1 MKGTKSVIL
10 TFSGNIEAVDSGE
23 RRMISGKIAPYGEV
37 GYTSAGKVV
46 FAEGSI
52 TAPETSKVK
61 LLMSHDNSAVVGRM
75 QSMTSAKDG
84 LYASFKVSA
93 SSRGSDAILLAQEQL
108 MDGLSVGVEV
118 TASKPEKDYLL
129 VTAATLREVSLV
141 ESAAFASAAVQKIAA
156 AVGDMPVAPVE
167 AAEST
172 STKIT
177 TTNTVINTTTT
188 ETETESE
195 AAVTTAPD
203 TNAPEATDATEQA
216 APTVEAA
223 RKIILPSALNSQRV
237 RTPIVSMSTYTEH
250 KIKAALG
257 SDESKLYVTAADDS
271 FATNPAFNP
280 TQYLSEFVTNT
291 RFPRSAIDACSRG
304 VLPPTGTTIN
314 VPSLVDSNGG
324 LNGVAPTVTVEAE
337 AGAVSNTGMV
347 TEYLTGTVNKYSGMN
362 TLSVELLERTNDPNF
377 YNELTNQLQVA
388 YMNATDQAVITAI
401 NATGFTSTGV
411 AATAAGLISYTA
423 ESTANV
429 YKNSGYFAQNFVG
442 STGIYNLLLGA
453 VDTTGRPI
461 FNAYQPNPSALANAG
476 GMVSNNS
483 VRGNMLGLD
492 LYVDRFMT
500 AGVAD
505 NSAFILAPEAFT
517 VYESPQAYMSVN
529 VVSNLQV
536 QIAIY
541 GFMATI
547 AKIPHGICR
556 LNIS

>member
-1 MKGTKSVIL
+1 MLL
-10 TFSGNIEAVDSGE
+10 TFSGNIEAVDNGD
-23 RRMISGKIAPYGEV
+23 RRTISGKIAPYGEV
-37 GYTSAGKVV
+37 GATSAGRVV
-46 FAEGSI
+46 FAENSI
-52 TAPETSKVK
+52 TVPEPSKVK
-61 LLMSHDNSAVVGRM
+61 LLMQHDNSKPVGRM
-75 QSMTSAKDG
+75 QSVTSNKTG

-93 SSRGSDAILLAQEQL
+93 STRGSDAILLAQEQL

-118 TASKPEKDYLL
+118 EDSRQEKDYLL
-129 VTAATLREVSLV
+129 VTAATLKEVSLV
-141 ESAAFASAAVQKIAA
+141 ESAAFPSAAVLKIAA
-156 AVGDMPVAPVE
+156 QENAVDQNQPTETTGETVDKAPEEMASEATFLPDGATVTLKSVSYETDDSEGDTTPVE
-167 AAEST
+167 AS
-172 STKIT
+172 
-177 TTNTVINTTTT
+177 
-188 ETETESE
+188 
-195 AAVTTAPD
+195 
-203 TNAPEATDATEQA
+203 
-216 APTVEAA
+216 
-223 RKIILPSALNSQRV
+223 RKIIKPSALNSQRV
-237 RTPIVSMSTYTEH
+237 RTPITNMGAYTEH

-257 SDESKLYVTAADDS
+257 NDESKLFISAADDS
-271 FATNPAFNP
+271 WTTNPAFNP

-291 RFPRSAIDACSRG
+291 RFPRSAVDACSKG
-304 VLPPTGTTIN
+304 VLPPKGNTIN
-314 VPSLVDSNGG
+314 VPALVDSNGG

-337 AGAVSNTGMV
+337 AGAVSATGMV

-362 TLSVELLERTNDPNF
+362 TLSVELLERTDNPQF
-377 YNELTNQLQVA
+377 FSELTNQLQIA

-453 VDTTGRPI
+453 VDSTGRPI
-461 FNAYQPNPSALANAG
+461 FNAYQPNAAALANAA

-483 VRGNMLGLD
+483 VRGNVLGLD

-505 NSAFILAPEAFT
+505 DSAFILAPEAFT

-536 QIAIY
+536 QVAIY

-547 AKIPHGICR
+547 AKIPNGICR
-556 LNIS
+556 LNIA

>member
-1 MKGTKSVIL
+1 MLL
-10 TFSGNIEAVDSGE
+10 TFSGNIEAVDNGD
-23 RRMISGKIAPYGEV
+23 RRTISGKIAPYGEV
-37 GYTSAGKVV
+37 GATSAGRVV
-46 FAEGSI
+46 FAENSI
-52 TAPETSKVK
+52 TVPEPSKVK
-61 LLMSHDNSAVVGRM
+61 LLMQHDNSKPVGRM
-75 QSMTSAKDG
+75 QSVTSNKTG

-93 SSRGSDAILLAQEQL
+93 STRGSDAILLAQEQL

-118 TASKPEKDYLL
+118 DDSRQEKDYLL
-129 VTAATLREVSLV
+129 VTAATLKEVSLV
-141 ESAAFASAAVQKIAA
+141 ESAAFPSAAVLKIAA
-156 AVGDMPVAPVE
+156 QENAVDQNQPTETTGETVDKAPEEMASEATFLPDGATVTLKSVSYETDEAEGDTTPVE
-167 AAEST
+167 AA
-172 STKIT
+172 
-177 TTNTVINTTTT
+177 
-188 ETETESE
+188 
-195 AAVTTAPD
+195 
-203 TNAPEATDATEQA
+203 
-216 APTVEAA
+216 
-223 RKIILPSALNSQRV
+223 RRIIKPSALNSQRV
-237 RTPIVSMSTYTEH
+237 RTPITSMGAYTEH

-257 SDESKLYVTAADDS
+257 SEESKLYVTAADDS
-271 FATNPAFNP
+271 WTTNPAFNP

-291 RFPRSAIDACSRG
+291 RFPRSAVDACSKG
-304 VLPPTGTTIN
+304 VLPPKGNTIN
-314 VPSLVDSNGG
+314 VPALVDSNGG

-337 AGAVSNTGMV
+337 AGAVSATGMV

-362 TLSVELLERTNDPNF
+362 TLSVELLERTDNPQF
-377 YNELTNQLQVA
+377 FSELTNQLQIA

-453 VDTTGRPI
+453 VDSTGRPI
-461 FNAYQPNPSALANAG
+461 FNAYQPNAAALANAA

-483 VRGNMLGLD
+483 VRGNVLGLD

-505 NSAFILAPEAFT
+505 DSAFILAPEAFT

-536 QIAIY
+536 QVAIY

-547 AKIPHGICR
+547 AKIPNGICR
-556 LNIS
+556 LAIA